1 MGGTDRY
8 ARIPANERYSLHFLL
23 YHYHIGNL
31 LLVSHPNHFTPKEC
45 GRNERG
51 FTHNITHELKTPIAV
66 AYAANDAMLN
76 FKGAENPEKDTLIC
90 KSSKHNSSNSVAWWN
105 RFCP

>member
-31 LLVSHPNHFTPKEC
+31 LLVSHPIILRQKSVEEMKED
-45 GRNERG
+45 

-66 AYAANDAMLN
+66 AYAAKM
-76 FKGAENPEKDTLIC
+76 PC
-90 KSSKHNSSNSVAWWN
+90 
-105 RFCP
+105 